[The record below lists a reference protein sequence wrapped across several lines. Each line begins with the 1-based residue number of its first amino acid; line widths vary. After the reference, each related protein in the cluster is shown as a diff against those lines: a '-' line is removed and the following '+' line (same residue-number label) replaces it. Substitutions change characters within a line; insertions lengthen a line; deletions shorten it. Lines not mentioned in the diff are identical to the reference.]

1 MSFCQCCYTYL
12 IYYSMPRNICVVS
25 FLYPITMCKCNY
37 SSFLTI
43 DPPPPTI
50 SFLSFKPYFPF
61 VPLVEF
67 INQPHPLLAIC
78 GTVVVCTPP
87 FYMVD
92 CCMFCFVLLLLVVLS
107 TSCYEL
113 TSYHICMMLPQDIY
127 VSLHITN
134 STPCYQFCKL
144 MQCCL
149 LGRFSGQFTLGNSNQ
164 L

>member
-1 MSFCQCCYTYL
+1 MYVLWLMLLYIVDT
-12 IYYSMPRNICVVS
+12 SMRRNMCVAFVPLVPHHHVQVQL
-25 FLYPITMCKCNY
+25 FLFSDHR
-37 SSFLTI
+37 SSLL
-43 DPPPPTI
+43 PQTI

-78 GTVVVCTPP
+78 GTVVVVCTPP

-92 CCMFCFVLLLLVVLS
+92 CCMFCFVLLLHVVLS

-113 TSYHICMMLPQDIY
+113 NIISYMHDTSTRYLCVIA
-127 VSLHITN
+127 
-134 STPCYQFCKL
+134 CYQFCKL

-149 LGRFSGQFTLGNSNQ
+149 LGRFSCFCQS
-164 L
+164 